1 MIQKDSIGPEYLI
14 EVYDP
19 KIGMNGFLVIDN
31 LKRGPGKGGI
41 RMIKNVTLEE
51 VFRLARTM
59 TFKNA
64 MADLP
69 FGGAKAGIMWPGG
82 NGELKK
88 KFIQSFARKISPFCP
103 KYYIAGPDVNTGEKE
118 MEWFVKATG
127 NLKTATGK
135 PKKLKG
141 LPHEL
146 GSTGFGVA
154 IATKTVCDEL
164 GLDIK
169 KAKIAIHGFGNV
181 GYFTFHFLSQMG
193 AKIVAIAD
201 LSATIY
207 EKEGFDRNL
216 MAKMIKKGKPLP
228 LKEYPKGEK
237 INPEDF
243 WGLDVDVLIPASVTD
258 IINQQNK
265 DKIKAKIII
274 EAGNI
279 PMKEEIEEEFHKKG
293 VFVLPDFVTNA
304 GGVISSYCEWKGY
317 SERTMF
323 KIVEEKIKKNTLI
336 VVKESIKNKENP
348 RKVAMEIAKKRIIY
362 GKSK

>member
-1 MIQKDSIGPEYLI
+1 MIQKDQIGPEYLI

-19 KIGMNGFLVIDN
+19 KIGMQGFLVIDN

-41 RMIKNVTLEE
+41 RMTKNVTLEE

-69 FGGAKAGIMWPGG
+69 FGGAKAGIVWPGG
-82 NGELKK
+82 SEELKK
-88 KFIQSFARKISPFCP
+88 KFIQSFAKKISPFCP

-127 NLKTATGK
+127 NLKSATGK
-135 PKKLKG
+135 PKRLKG

-154 IATKTVCDEL
+154 VATKVVCEKFKFNL
-164 GLDIK
+164 K
-169 KAKIAIHGFGNV
+169 ETKIAIHGFGNV
-181 GYFTFHFLSQMG
+181 GYFTYYFLSKMG

-207 EKEGFDRNL
+207 EKDGFDENL
-216 MAKMIKKGKPLP
+216 MKKMIKKGKPLP
-228 LKEYPKGEK
+228 LKEYPRGER
-237 INPEDF
+237 IQPEDF
-243 WGLDVDVLIPASVTD
+243 WGLEVDVLIPASVTD
-258 IINQQNK
+258 IIDQQNK
-265 DKIKAKIII
+265 DKIKAKVII

-279 PMKEEIEEEFHKKG
+279 PMREEIEEEFFKKG
-293 VFVLPDFVTNA
+293 VFVLPDFVANA
-304 GGVISSYCEWKGY
+304 GGVISSYCELKGY
-317 SERTMF
+317 SEKTMF
-323 KIVEEKIKKNTLI
+323 KVVEEKIRKNTLL
-336 VVKESIKNKENP
+336 VVKESIKKKENP
-348 RKVAMEIAKKRIIY
+348 RKVAIEIAKKRII
-362 GKSK
+362 K